1 MSIERLIRKYLNR
14 LRRQQ
19 AGWARFWFL
28 FTVGRGRARDAGR
41 AGVGNVEGD
50 PVAETSESTASK
62 IAIPK
67 PVGSGPPARVRFL
80 C

>member
-28 FTVGRGRARDAGR
+28 FTVGRGGLGTR